1 MNIHFHFSFFYV
13 INPDYILF
21 IVKYSCFLLQHKF
34 PTEQLLVCVCV
45 YILVLNLDII
55 TVINVTYKLCGL
67 VGLLLD

>member
-1 MNIHFHFSFFYV
+1 MYQLAIYNYKIIEMWIFIFIFHFYV

-45 YILVLNLDII
+45 CVCVSLS
-55 TVINVTYKLCGL
+55 
-67 VGLLLD
+67 